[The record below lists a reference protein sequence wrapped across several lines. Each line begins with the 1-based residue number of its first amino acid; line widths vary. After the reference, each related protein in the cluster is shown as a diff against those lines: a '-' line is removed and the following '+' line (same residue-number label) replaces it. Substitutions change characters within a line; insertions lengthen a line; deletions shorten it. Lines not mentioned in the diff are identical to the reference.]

1 MQQQD
6 LQSIILLWGKNS
18 PLQTKTMTVGL
29 MVIKNYLQ
37 KVLKFYLFHLYL
49 FFHKETALNYTLE
62 AGGSMIV
69 VLVTSMVS
77 SRMITM
83 TSILLLLHKMRKKYP
98 FGEKRKLESPSW
110 LFGPHSPT
118 FQFELII
125 DYNYYFLLQQL
136 LDSQFNI

>member
-1 MQQQD
+1 MQEQE

-18 PLQTKTMTVGL
+18 ALQTKTMTVGL
-29 MVIKNYLQ
+29 MVIRKYLQ
-37 KVLKFYLFHLYL
+37 KVLKFYLSNLY
-49 FFHKETALNYTLE
+49 FFFQKETALNYTLE
-62 AGGSMIV
+62 AGGLVIV
-69 VLVTSMVS
+69 VPVTSMVS

-118 FQFELII
+118 FQLELII

-136 LDSQFNI
+136 LDS

>member
-1 MQQQD
+1 MQEQE

-18 PLQTKTMTVGL
+18 ALQTKTMTVGL
-29 MVIKNYLQ
+29 MVIRKYLQ

-62 AGGSMIV
+62 AGGLVIV
-69 VLVTSMVS
+69 VPVTSMVS

-118 FQFELII
+118 FQLELII

-136 LDSQFNI
+136 LDS